1 MVPKSL
7 ASNLEAKNPELDSID
22 RKLIEVLKIDGRES
36 LAQIG
41 SLVGLTGDTVKDRL
55 DRLTRDGVIKVT
67 CSVDPKVLGFTS
79 IALLGIKV
87 TGKAEAIASE
97 LSKIPEFDFVC
108 CVSGEYDILV
118 EAVCRD
124 DLHLL
129 HVVDEYLRAR
139 HDVSGVSSHNYLA
152 VVKFQPSGNPAKA
165 AAESSGLLDIDEIDR
180 KIIRALQDDGRASF
194 QEIAEQINV
203 PYQTTR
209 RRAKALLD
217 SKILQPETLV
227 NRIVEGTAVVAGVNL
242 RTNGPISTIAE
253 KLLLLPE
260 VEIAV
265 VTSGSF
271 DLLLEVACRDRDHLA
286 HLVGSVIPV
295 IPGVASSETSIYQ
308 RVLKLPQSWSGL
320 VRKF

>member
-1 MVPKSL
+1 MVPKVQ
-7 ASNLEAKNPELDSID
+7 ATNLELKNPELDAVD
-22 RKLIEVLKIDGRES
+22 RKLIEVLKQDGRES

-41 SLVGLTGDTVKDRL
+41 SLVGLTGDSVKDRL
-55 DRLTRDGVIKVT
+55 DKLTRDGVVKVT
-67 CSVDPKVLGFTS
+67 CSVDPKVLGFSS
-79 IALLGIKV
+79 IALLGVKV
-87 TGKAEAIASE
+87 RGKAEAIASE

-129 HVVDEYLRAR
+129 QVVDEHLRAR
-139 HDVSGVSSHNYLA
+139 PDVASVSSHNYLA
-152 VVKFQPSGNPAKA
+152 FVKFQPSGNPTKDATDTSA
-165 AAESSGLLDIDEIDR
+165 LLEIDETDR

-194 QEIAEQINV
+194 QEIAEQIGV
-203 PYQTTR
+203 PYQSTR

-217 SKILQPETLV
+217 SKTLQPETLV

-242 RTNGPISTIAE
+242 RTNGPIAAIAE

-286 HLVGSVIPV
+286 NLVGSIIPS